1 MKNRLSKSDYPTI
14 ALALRQYHRELNA
27 KPSTQGI
34 QFLMDDIA
42 ELFDYFNDKSDEQD
56 KI

>member
-34 QFLMDDIA
+34 QILMDDIA